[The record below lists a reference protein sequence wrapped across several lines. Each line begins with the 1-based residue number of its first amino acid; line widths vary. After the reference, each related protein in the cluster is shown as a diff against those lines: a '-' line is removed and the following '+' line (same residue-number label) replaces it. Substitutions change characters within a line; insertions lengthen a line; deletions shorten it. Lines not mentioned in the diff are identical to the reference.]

1 MPIELHGLTRLR
13 RRWLALL
20 AALAVT
26 IAAWIAPALAR
37 ADSYVSLGDSY
48 TSGPLI
54 PNQIG
59 PPFGCFRSDHNYPHL
74 AAPAIGFPLR
84 DPSCGGARTDH
95 MTQPQN
101 VEPDGPNPPQFDSLD
116 ADTDVVSITIGGN
129 DIGFSEIV
137 ENCTSPTP
145 FGSPCQ
151 DRYNSGGVD
160 QLHERIV
167 ATAPKVAAVLQGIH
181 ARSPSARVF
190 LLNYAAIFPET
201 GNGCWPQMPVAEADV
216 PYLRAKHKELNQM
229 LADQAAANGA
239 TLVDWYAA
247 SIGHDACQLPTVRW
261 VEPMAPVNPAAPVH
275 PNEAGMR
282 GAANVLTAA
291 VRG

>member
-1 MPIELHGLTRLR
+1 MTPHRLSGLR

-20 AALAVT
+20 AVLAFG
-26 IAAWIAPALAR
+26 IAAWAAPAVAR

-59 PPFGCFRSDHNYPHL
+59 PPFGCLRSDRNYPHL
-74 AAPAIGFPLR
+74 AAPSIGFPLR

-101 VEPDGPNPPQFDSLD
+101 VQPDGPNAPQFDSLD
-116 ADTDVVSITIGGN
+116 AATNVVSITIGGN

-137 ENCTSPTP
+137 ESCTSATP

-160 QLHERIV
+160 RIHERIV

-190 LLNYAAIFPET
+190 VLNYAAVFPET
-201 GNGCWPQMPVAEADV
+201 GNGCWPQMPVARADV
-216 PYLRAKHKELNQM
+216 PYLRAKQKELNQM

-239 TLVDWYAA
+239 TYVDAYTAG
-247 SIGHDACQLPTVRW
+247 IGHDACQPPGIRW
-261 VEPMAPVNPAAPVH
+261 VEPAVFIPLAAPVH
-275 PNEAGMR
+275 PNIQGMQ
-282 GAANVLTAA
+282 GVANEVVAALS
-291 VRG
+291 

>member
-1 MPIELHGLTRLR
+1 VVAHRLTGVR
-13 RRWLALL
+13 RGWLALL
-20 AALAVT
+20 AVLALTMGVWTAAAV
-26 IAAWIAPALAR
+26 AR

-59 PPFGCFRSDHNYPHL
+59 PPFGCLRSDHNYPHL
-74 AAPAIGFPLR
+74 AAPQIRFPLR
-84 DPSCGGARTDH
+84 DPSCGGARTVH
-95 MTQPQN
+95 MTQPQD
-101 VEPDGPNPPQFDSLD
+101 VEPDGPNPPQFNSLD
-116 ADTDVVSITIGGN
+116 PGTDVVSITIGGN

-137 ENCTSPTP
+137 ENCTSATP

-160 QLHERIV
+160 QIHERIV

-181 ARSPSARVF
+181 GLSPSARVF
-190 LLNYAAIFPET
+190 VLNYAAVFPET
-201 GNGCWPQMPVAEADV
+201 GNGCWPQMPVAHEDV
-216 PYLRAKHKELNQM
+216 PYLRAKQKELNGM
-229 LADQAAANGA
+229 LAVQAAANGA
-239 TLVDWYAA
+239 TLVDWYNA
-247 SIGHDACQLPTVRW
+247 SIGHDACQTPDVRW

-282 GAANVLTAA
+282 GAAKVLVRA
-291 VRG
+291 VRR